1 MRPAVRGTRRRIDS
15 AVALLPQPDSPTRP
29 MVLPLG
35 MAKEMPSTARKGPKR
50 AVSEN
55 AELARGVNIWRGRVV
70 YPAVAAAVGETP
82 LPLAE
87 LR

>member
-1 MRPAVRGTRRRIDS
+1 MS
-15 AVALLPQPDSPTRP
+15 PDSPIDGGRCQL
-29 MVLPLG
+29 VEAG
-35 MAKEMPSTARKGPKR
+35 G
-50 AVSEN
+50 
-55 AELARGVNIWRGRVV
+55 RGRVV

>member
-1 MRPAVRGTRRRIDS
+1 MGRRRPGS
-15 AVALLPQPDSPTRP
+15 VAEHAD
-29 MVLPLG
+29 
-35 MAKEMPSTARKGPKR
+35 
-50 AVSEN
+50 
-55 AELARGVNIWRGRVV
+55 LARGVNVWRGRVV